1 MDDIT
6 KDDAW
11 EHIQDQAALILDED
25 LTDAELQ
32 DAAMRLASAFRDID
46 TGTVK

>member
-1 MDDIT
+1 MDDVT

-11 EHIQDQAALILDED
+11 LHMREQAALILDED
-25 LTDAELQ
+25 LTDAESR